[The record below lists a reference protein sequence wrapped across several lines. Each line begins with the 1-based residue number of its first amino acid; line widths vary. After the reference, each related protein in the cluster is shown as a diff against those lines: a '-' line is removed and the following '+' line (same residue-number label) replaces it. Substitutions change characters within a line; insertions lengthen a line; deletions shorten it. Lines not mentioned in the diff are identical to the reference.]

1 MTRHAFF
8 DNAKFILI
16 FLVVFGHLI
25 QSYIEDFNMV
35 EILYKVIYTFHMP
48 AFILIS
54 GFFAKGF
61 KKSGY
66 IKKLSKK
73 LLLPYII
80 FQLLYSVYYYF
91 LLDKSTI
98 VTDPLNPQWS
108 LWFLISLFCWNL
120 MLFLY
125 TKWKPLAALVI
136 ASSVALLVGY
146 VDWIGNYLSL
156 SRTFVFFPFFLL
168 GYYLD
173 QRHFEKCWSW
183 KPRIVSLFTIAT
195 VTAFFT
201 IFPELNEK
209 WLLGSKAYEELGAFG
224 IEGMANRLFLF
235 GISLVMSFSFFSFV
249 PTGKTFF
256 TNLGR
261 NTLYVYLLHGFFV
274 KTFRVS
280 DIKNEFH
287 SLENLVWIMVI
298 SIFLT
303 WLLSTKMVTVIFQ
316 PFIELKIRQFK
327 EIILAGKERTMDLI
341 TLKHPHSKN
350 KDI

>member
-35 EILYKVIYTFHMP
+35 SILYKVIYTFHMP
-48 AFILIS
+48 AFILVS

-61 KKSGY
+61 KKCGY
-66 IKKLSKK
+66 IKKLCKK
-73 LLLPYII
+73 LLLPYLI

-91 LLDKSTI
+91 LLDRSTI
-98 VTDPLNPQWS
+98 VTDPFNPQWS
-108 LWFLISLFCWNL
+108 LWFLISLFCWNM

-125 TKWKPLAALVI
+125 TKWKPLAALM
-136 ASSVALLVGY
+136 AACGVALLVGY

-168 GYYLD
+168 GYFLD
-173 QRHFEKCWSW
+173 KKHFEKCWSV
-183 KPRIVSLFTIAT
+183 KSRVISLFIIAT
-195 VTAFFT
+195 VTAFFM
-201 IFPELNEK
+201 IFPDLDEK
-209 WLLGSKAYEELGAFG
+209 WLLGSKPYVELGAFG
-224 IEGMANRLFLF
+224 IEGMINRLFLF
-235 GISLVMSFSFFSFV
+235 AISLVMSFSFFSFV
-249 PTGKTFF
+249 PTRKTFF

-274 KTFRVS
+274 RTFRVS
-280 DIKNEFH
+280 EIKDEFQ
-287 SLENLVWIMVI
+287 SLENLIWIMVI

-303 WLLSTKMVTVIFQ
+303 WLLSTKMVTAIFQ
-316 PFIELKIRQFK
+316 PFIELKIKRFK
-327 EIILAGKERTMDLI
+327 ELVVSGKEKMLFLI
-341 TLKHPHSKN
+341 TPKHPHSKN

>member
-25 QSYIEDFNMV
+25 QSYIEDFYMV
-35 EILYKVIYTFHMP
+35 SILYKVIYTFHMP

-61 KKSGY
+61 KEPGY
-66 IKKLSKK
+66 IKKLSMK
-73 LLLPYII
+73 LLLPYFI

-91 LLDKSTI
+91 LLDRSTL
-98 VTDPLNPQWS
+98 VTDPFNPQWS
-108 LWFLISLFCWNL
+108 LWFLISLFFWNL

-125 TKWKPLAALVI
+125 TKWKPLVALTI
-136 ASSVALLVGY
+136 ACGVALLVGY

-168 GYYLD
+168 GYYMD
-173 QRHFEKCWSW
+173 KRHFEKCWSW
-183 KPRIVSLFTIAT
+183 KPRIAALMIMIT
-195 VTAFFT
+195 VTAFFI
-201 IFPELNEK
+201 IFPDLNEK
-209 WLLGSKAYEELGAFG
+209 WLLGSKAYVELGAFG
-224 IEGMANRLFLF
+224 LEGMLNRLFLF
-235 GISLVMSFSFFSFV
+235 GISLIMCYSFFSFV

-274 KTFRVS
+274 RTFRVS
-280 DIKNEFH
+280 EIKDEVQTV
-287 SLENLVWIMVI
+287 ENLVWIILI

-303 WLLSTKMVTVIFQ
+303 WFLSTKIVTAIFQ
-316 PFIELKIRQFK
+316 PFIELKIRRFK
-327 EIILAGKERTMDLI
+327 EFMVTGKEKIIFFI
-341 TLKHPHSKN
+341 TPKHPHSKN
-350 KDI
+350 KDL